1 MFREI
6 ENFLYSPETIFIFLF
21 LNPFVSYV
29 FFYPPLIKIDFNVSF
44 VALIGTSMRAQ
55 HEIPLKDI
63 TWFEP
68 IRFGVIFPY
77 PATTVAMKTGYNHAF
92 IHSIVLNLPHL

>member
-1 MFREI
+1 M
-6 ENFLYSPETIFIFLF
+6 YSPETIFIFLI
-21 LNPFVSYV
+21 LNPFVSYI
-29 FFYPPLIKIDFNVSF
+29 FFHPPLIKIDFNISF
-44 VALIGTSMRAQ
+44 VALIVTSMGTQ
-55 HEIPLKDI
+55 YKTSLQDI

-68 IRFGVIFPY
+68 VRFGVIFTY